1 MDWLLSALQGSCADV
16 CGCVRRTMDEDSGNE
31 NDRKDMKRKMG
42 KATTKE
48 KDEGEI
54 GAVKKWV
61 RGGGAEVWLYLF
73 LTSALD

>member
-1 MDWLLSALQGSCADV
+1 
-16 CGCVRRTMDEDSGNE
+16 MDEDSGNE